1 MRNGLSIV
9 GVFLLAMGVLSAQNP
24 ARVDIS
30 GVPSIPLKFAEQ
42 SGVRIGYGTWQK
54 PQHVKMYL
62 STTQEA
68 SDEWKKGEVSFTPEK
83 DGRVRFTLLGPQIR
97 GGKMTRHKPEGV
109 FYDNVRINGELI
121 PNGDFEAGKKGFSF
135 VTREP
140 RYPGRIL
147 FNPVL
152 AKSGNACALAW
163 HDGAIAF
170 GYPVQAG
177 KRVTLSFD
185 YRSAGEVSP
194 EEETNQF
201 YPISLVSFANM
212 GFADEVAGD
221 GKGGW
226 TDQGPKNDLRSFS
239 PGVKSFHSW
248 PFRILDPG
256 KNGGHSCV
264 IFKGKHSPFGREKIV
279 LPVNRVCNAIA
290 LLNACAWAKAGN
302 VAATVEVVPANG
314 KTMRFPLIVGKQTG
328 DWWNPGSVPD
338 AEIAWKSGGANGEI
352 GLYSTVLKWKKP
364 AMIRSVSI
372 ASAGGN
378 VVFGLVAVT
387 AGEFRKAED
396 DTAGLEWKIPLG
408 EKAALTVLPL
418 EQLKLEMAKAKFPAE
433 LFFNEKKCW
442 NRLEIRNEKGE
453 KLEHCIVKFTRNIS
467 PLIFVRTGGKTES
480 LLLRIGTEANGKIL
494 SPRRA
499 FRLFTGK
506 EKADYRA
513 DEWGKGLFVYPENV
527 TLRQTRTVPDEDSFY
542 NSAEA
547 MSAAAPEWIFSFE
560 LTKPKAY
567 KIYVYSRSPE
577 NFTNYV
583 FLSVDNGKTIKVGG
597 NYHRPSSYYWSGG
610 ERIFL
615 KPGKHT
621 IRIFS
626 MSAKERRKHLSLS
639 KLFLSEDLLSPV
651 QPGLAEELNALRK
664 EGIFVWG
671 TRNTV
676 LLQKTVSREPLTRF
690 MNANASYPDLSSLTR
705 ELAIDRRGILSPDG
719 TEFRF
724 KNGDR
729 LPQIWGC
736 NMGTVNLYDLAQ
748 ENRFGGDSLDRF
760 LKRIKSMGYSTV
772 RYMIS
777 TLPRTWS
784 MNQNNY
790 WMPLLSVH
798 PLKFS
803 PDFLTNLQ
811 KLIAACH
818 RNGLYLSL
826 TLWHDNCF
834 FSDLG
839 ADRSNHAYI
848 GFFHPEAIRRQ
859 KEIVRMILGTPNPY
873 RDNLPPAKDPTLLIY
888 EIENERTYVATF
900 QMNNPSNWRKL
911 PPATQKI
918 LHDRWTAFLKK
929 KYRNTEKLKKSWK
942 ISSLAPHLVP
952 GQTAETLDN
961 LDFPPTWNVKEWG
974 NDSSDFKVKLDD
986 LRITEASFGKEK
998 LNNPMVS
1005 DGLEFMYELYR
1016 NYLKEMSSFARS
1028 LGFRGVITANGPDC
1042 ELHYS
1047 QRAAANEI
1055 LDAVSGGTG
1064 YWNRSGYGFLRSL
1077 SWLAPM
1083 VYASAPGKP
1092 VISREYGANLIYE
1105 NCWWGNLIVASVQ
1118 KAMGK
1123 AYLFNFILGYVSLQ
1137 SSDWFYPEDN
1147 FEKRERIN
1155 LSQDVH
1161 LYSHFA
1167 NLASA
1172 IAVRSSDLEKS
1183 KFKLEIGFPLD
1194 NVCYA
1199 APFRGYNKMT
1209 LNDFVPFLYTDSS
1222 VRTFRKTYDGNADLV
1237 VNEPSLP
1244 AGDYSP
1250 ARNLFAIRPH
1260 SLWNRAG
1267 QTDDAWFRGKIFQ
1280 AEGFLDK
1287 TTELKAFYDTLQ
1299 KAGARLPVSFAEFGK
1314 VWRDAGKH
1322 LEIDTRSATFRAET
1336 STFSS
1341 FIGNLENGK
1350 TKMPEAFRLSGSGDA
1365 WSFFGKLPDSTSL
1378 FFAVMNG
1385 SIDLCEGGSLRYLFL
1400 GGRDIRVT
1408 IGEKPFLSLLGG
1420 HTVNLAVKSENS
1432 PLADAPV
1439 VYVTF
1444 FRNRSVETPAEL
1456 TFSRTIRKVEACGQN
1471 GEVLAEIPAAG
1482 KTFRNLWENGSR
1494 ISFYRFFF

>member
-1 MRNGLSIV
+1 MRKGLIV
-9 GVFLLAMGVLSAQNP
+9 VGALLAGFALAAQNP

-30 GVPSIPLKFAEQ
+30 GVPSIPLKFTEQ

-62 STTQEA
+62 SATLDPA
-68 SDEWKKGEVSFTPEK
+68 DEWRKGEVSFTPEK
-83 DGRVRFTLLGPQIR
+83 DGRVRFELLGPQIR
-97 GGKMTRHKPEGV
+97 GGKKTRHKPEGV
-109 FYDNVRINGELI
+109 LYDNVRIDGKLI
-121 PNGDFEAGKKGFSF
+121 PNGDFEAGRKGFSF
-135 VTREP
+135 VAREKL
-140 RYPGRIL
+140 YPGRIL
-147 FNPVL
+147 FNPAM
-152 AKSGNACALAW
+152 AKSGDACALAW
-163 HDGAIAF
+163 HDGPVAF
-170 GYPVQAG
+170 GYPVKAG

-185 YRSAGEVSP
+185 YRSAGEVPP
-194 EEETNQF
+194 EKETNQF
-201 YPISLVSFANM
+201 YPISLRSAANM
-212 GFADEVAGD
+212 GFADETSGD

-226 TDQGPKNDLRSFS
+226 TDQGPKNDLRALS
-239 PGVKSFHSW
+239 PGVKTFHSW
-248 PFRILDPG
+248 PFRILDPE
-256 KNGGHSCV
+256 KNGGRSCV
-264 IFKGKHSPFGREKIV
+264 IFKGKNSPFGREKIV
-279 LPVNRVCNAIA
+279 LPVNRVCNAVA
-290 LLNACAWAKAGN
+290 LLNACAWAKAGS
-302 VAATVEVVPANG
+302 VAATVEVVPADG
-314 KTMRFPLIVGKQTG
+314 KTMRFPLVVGKQTG
-328 DWWNPGSVPD
+328 DWWNPRTLPN
-338 AEIAWKSGGANGEI
+338 AEVAWKSGGVNGEI
-352 GLYSTVLKWKKP
+352 GLYSTVLKWEKP
-364 AMIRSVSI
+364 AMIRSISI
-372 ASAGGN
+372 LSAGGN
-378 VVFGLVAVT
+378 VLFGLVAVT
-387 AGEFRKAED
+387 AGDFRKAED
-396 DTAGLEWKIPLG
+396 DTAGLEWKVSLG
-408 EKAALTVLPL
+408 KKAALTVLPL

-433 LFFNEKKCW
+433 RFFNEKKCW
-442 NRLEIRNEKGE
+442 NRLEVRNEKGE

-480 LLLRIGTEANGKIL
+480 LLFRIGTEANGKIL

-513 DEWGKGLFVYPENV
+513 DEWGKGVFVYPENA

-547 MSAAAPEWIFSFE
+547 MNAEAPEWIISLE
-560 LTKPKAY
+560 LTEPKAY
-567 KIYVYSRSPE
+567 KIYAYSRSPE
-577 NFTNYV
+577 NFTNHV
-583 FLSVDNGKTIKVGG
+583 FLSVDNGETIKIGG
-597 NYHRPSSYYWSGG
+597 NFNLPSSFYWSGG

-615 KPGKHT
+615 KPGRHT

-639 KLFLSEDLLSPV
+639 KLFLSEDLRPPV

-664 EGIFVWG
+664 EGIFIWG
-671 TRNTV
+671 MRNTV
-676 LLQKTVSREPLTRF
+676 LSQKTVSCDPLARF
-690 MNANASYPDLSSLTR
+690 TNAEVSYPDLSSLTR
-705 ELAIDRRGILSPDG
+705 ELEIDRNGTLSPDG

-724 KNGDR
+724 KNGGE

-736 NMGTVNLYDLAQ
+736 NFGTGNLYDLAQ

-760 LKRIKSMGYSTV
+760 MKRIKSMGYSTI

-790 WMPLLSVH
+790 WMPLLSVD

-911 PPATQKI
+911 PPATRKI

-929 KYRNTEKLKKSWK
+929 KYRNTEALKKGWNL
-942 ISSLAPHLVP
+942 SSLTPHLIP
-952 GQTAETLDN
+952 GKSAETLEN
-961 LDFPPTWNVKEWG
+961 LDFPPSWNVKEWG
-974 NDSSDFKVKLDD
+974 SDSSEFKVKLDD

-1005 DGLEFMYELYR
+1005 DSLEFMYELYR
-1016 NYLKEMSSFARS
+1016 DYLKEMSSFARS

-1047 QRAAANEI
+1047 QRAGANDV

-1083 VYASAPGKP
+1083 VYAAAPEKP
-1092 VISREYGANLIYE
+1092 VISREYGANLIFE
-1105 NCWWGNLIVASVQ
+1105 NAWWGNLIAASVQ

-1123 AYLFNFILGYVSLQ
+1123 AYLFNFALGYGSLQ

-1147 FEKRERIN
+1147 FEKRNGTN
-1155 LSQDVH
+1155 LNQDAH

-1172 IAVRSSDLEKS
+1172 IAVRSPELEKS

-1222 VRTFRKTYDGNADLV
+1222 VRTFGKTYDGNADLV

-1244 AGDYSP
+1244 AGDYSR

-1260 SLWNRAG
+1260 SPRNRTG
-1267 QTDDAWFRGKIFQ
+1267 QTADAWFRGKKFQ

-1287 TTELKAFYDTLQ
+1287 KTELKAFYDALQ
-1299 KAGARLPVSFAEFGK
+1299 KAGARLPVTFAEFGK
-1314 VWRDAGKH
+1314 VWRDAGNH
-1322 LEIDTRSATFRAET
+1322 LEIDTRSGTFRAET

-1341 FIGNLENGK
+1341 LIGNLENAK
-1350 TKMPEAFRLSGSGDA
+1350 TKMPNAFRLSGNGDA
-1365 WSFFGKLPDSTSL
+1365 WSFLGKLPDSSSL

-1385 SIDLCEGGSLRYLFL
+1385 SIDLRDGKSLRYLFL
-1400 GGRDIRVT
+1400 GTRDVRLT
-1408 IGEKPFLSLLGG
+1408 IGGKAFLSVLGG
-1420 HTVNLAVKSENS
+1420 HTVNLAVKSENV
-1432 PLADAPV
+1432 PLADAPFL
-1439 VYVTF
+1439 YVTF

-1456 TFSRTIRKVEACGQN
+1456 TFSRTIRKVEACGQD
-1471 GEVLAEIPAAG
+1471 GTVLAEIPAGG

-1494 ISFYRFFF
+1494 ISYYKITF